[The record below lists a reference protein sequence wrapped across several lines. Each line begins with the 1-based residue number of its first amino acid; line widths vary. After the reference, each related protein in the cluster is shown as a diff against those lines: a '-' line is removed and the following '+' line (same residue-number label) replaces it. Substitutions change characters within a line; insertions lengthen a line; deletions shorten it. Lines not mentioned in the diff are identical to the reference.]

1 MMLIYIAVVPLRNM
15 DSLERVSPRIRRCN
29 SISASVQWSND
40 ECGKD
45 TGRQTNI
52 AADSWR
58 IEMDESAAEV
68 L

>member
-1 MMLIYIAVVPLRNM
+1 MLIYIAVVPLRNM

-29 SISASVQWSND
+29 SIPASVKRSND

-52 AADSWR
+52 TAH
-58 IEMDESAAEV
+58 
-68 L
+68 